1 MSFLSFLSIQRNPY
15 SGIAFIV
22 GLTLILSSCLGA
34 PTTRLGKVKNNE
46 TGLMIGSTIEKSI
59 ITDASFHKNKK
70 VKVRIRNTSGDVA
83 FDLNNFQ
90 SQIENAYRDIG
101 YEPTSEDDFGFLID
115 VNVKYSGHVQTNLS
129 AEYGFLGGSAGGLAG
144 ARYGSTRTD
153 IGIGIVSGATLGSI
167 IGSFVTDDTYI
178 IVSDVS
184 YASVKDL
191 RSKAGKTITFSR
203 STNMQEDKDED
214 QNESKRSIK
223 KVIRTGVAVYAG
235 GRNTPQSE
243 ISGMVR
249 ERIARIVGNII

>member
-1 MSFLSFLSIQRNPY
+1 M
-15 SGIAFIV
+15 
-22 GLTLILSSCLGA
+22 
-34 PTTRLGKVKNNE
+34 
-46 TGLMIGSTIEKSI
+46 
-59 ITDASFHKNKK
+59 
-70 VKVRIRNTSGDVA
+70 
-83 FDLNNFQ
+83 
-90 SQIENAYRDIG
+90 
-101 YEPTSEDDFGFLID
+101 
-115 VNVKYSGHVQTNLS
+115 
-129 AEYGFLGGSAGGLAG
+129 AG

-178 IVSDVS
+178 IVSDVI

-223 KVIRTGVAVYAG
+223 KVIRTGVAVYEG